1 MADRRRR
8 ESGGRVLVGL
18 LPVWIYLVRLIAAPA
33 SLDPAFANPPAF
45 AGLPLGVILLGV
57 ALLVMAIGVEILRR
71 SSSNRTTLL
80 TFVGL
85 TLPSAVLVV
94 VTPALVLMSQN
105 AAV

>member
-33 SLDPAFANPPAF
+33 SLDPAFANPPAV

-57 ALLVMAIGVEILRR
+57 AVLVMAIGVEILRR
-71 SSSNRTTLL
+71 SSSSRTTILA
-80 TFVGL
+80 FVCL
-85 TLPSAVLVV
+85 TLPATILVV
-94 VTPALVLMSQN
+94 VAPELVLMSQN